1 MRLRIRRSAPV
12 QGRVGLAMASLS
24 TLFLAAGCVR
34 PARVSTTVVAQSTQA
49 QRSVRSAAVSA
60 GAVAANTG
68 PVVASALRVAPEVQ
82 CAPPAQRAARTVAQ
96 PEANPNAR
104 RAAQRGLSFVS
115 RDAVQWQ
122 SQHNC
127 FGCHVQAVTLEAMS
141 VGRGHQY
148 DVSDSEL
155 RTVLSGMLDIAG
167 GHRQRAGLGV
177 GSSAGMA
184 ATSNAFGGAAFAR
197 FDVLVDGRVRDD
209 LMGVARKLLEFQDED
224 GSVRSDDTRFPV
236 VAGAMQ
242 ATTQAMQTWRVAYD
256 RSANAQWLDP
266 MRRAEAWLQRRAR
279 QIADQPTTNIT
290 EINYAVFG
298 LIAAG
303 ASPAE
308 PVLVSLAN
316 RLRAR
321 QNTDGGWGFVA
332 TQTGAA
338 LPSSPQPLARGL
350 NRAMVN
356 NNSNVGIGVA
366 VGVSE
371 TAASSGSSP
380 FATGQTVYAL
390 RLLGAGDGDR
400 AVSRGTSFLMERQQP
415 DGGWSHG
422 GAGRA
427 EAMWAVF
434 GLVSVDVLSVDVRG
448 VRDGQHAQGT
458 LELQGIAA
466 DNGGLGV
473 AKVELVVDD
482 VPVQRS
488 CGERAAWTLD
498 TARLASGVHSV
509 DVVATNGRGQ
519 QSRRRVEF
527 YTGTHYLAQIA
538 ARYQSGSTQLSWRS
552 VAPAAVRGE
561 VRVRVFSTRLDG
573 GSAVRDREVWSST
586 LPNAEGPMSLAW
598 NGHSSAN
605 AALPDGRYVA
615 EVAFVSAGS
624 VVHTQE
630 TLFAHESPE
639 SQARRYAAVEG
650 TLALPE
656 SGNAANTSVELVDAQ
671 GNVVQRTTTTAQGTY
686 RFSNVDSGN
695 YRVRVNRQGFRSS
708 EASVEAV
715 APAAASASRRANT
728 GRADMRLAY

>member
-1 MRLRIRRSAPV
+1 MRLRISRLAPV

-24 TLFLAAGCVR
+24 TLALVAGCVR
-34 PARVSTTVVAQSTQA
+34 PARVSTAVVAQSTQA
-49 QRSVRSAAVSA
+49 QRSVSSAAVT
-60 GAVAANTG
+60 VNTG

-122 SQHNC
+122 SQQRC

-148 DVSDSEL
+148 DVSDSDL

-177 GSSAGMA
+177 GASAGMA

-209 LMGVARKLLEFQDED
+209 LMGVARKLLEFQNED

-321 QNTDGGWGFVA
+321 QNADGGWGFVA
-332 TQTGAA
+332 TSTGAA
-338 LPSSPQPLARGL
+338 RPASPQPLARGFD
-350 NRAMVN
+350 RAM
-356 NNSNVGIGVA
+356 NNSNNA
-366 VGVSE
+366 VEGVSE
-371 TAASSGSSP
+371 SAGSAESSP

-400 AVSRGTSFLMERQQP
+400 AVSRATSFLMERQQP

-466 DNGGLGV
+466 DNGGQGV

-498 TARLASGVHSV
+498 TTRLASGVHSV

-538 ARYQSGSTQLSWRS
+538 ARYQSGATQLSWRS

-573 GSAVRDREVWSST
+573 GSAVRDREVWSNT
-586 LPNAEGPMSLAW
+586 MPNVEGPMSLAW

-605 AALPDGRYVA
+605 AALPEGRYVA
-615 EVAFVSAGS
+615 EVAFVSGGA

-708 EASVEAV
+708 EAAVEAV
-715 APAAASASRRANT
+715 APASASPARRANT